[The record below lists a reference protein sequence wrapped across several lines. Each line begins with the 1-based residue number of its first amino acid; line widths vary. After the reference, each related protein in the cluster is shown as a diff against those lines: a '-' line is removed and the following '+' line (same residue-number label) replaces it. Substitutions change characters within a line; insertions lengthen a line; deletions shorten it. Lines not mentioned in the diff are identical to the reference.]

1 MSFGPFVQANVTV
14 DPNQLLDNSIDV
26 INSRLAAVGLPGW
39 SSADADLAVILLG
52 VVAQMAADVAQV
64 AATILPAV
72 FRSFG
77 AILFGIPFNSGAAAT
92 VSSTWNF
99 TSPAPTGGYEVT
111 AGTAVLISG
120 YAFYVQTTVTTNEG
134 DTSATIQLVA
144 SAPGT
149 LYNDLG
155 GISQPATPNE
165 ELNWVAGITLAGT
178 TSGGADQE
186 TDDDYQNRLASVLRL
201 QAPRPITAGDYSAFV
216 QSDVALA
223 QTGIAVGRATSIDGF
238 YPQPRSLSTGGSGST
253 VLSCTIASGSPT
265 VTVVSTTTQVATVG
279 ALVTGASITA
289 GSYVLGSPAPTPGSF
304 TLSSNAGAN
313 TTENLTLSSMDGYG
327 PSSLVGLVTLS
338 SGSPTAVITSG
349 PYLGSIPFPGATVT
363 GLGVPAST
371 TVLASPA
378 PTATGFTMS
387 HNASGNETSTPLT
400 ISEWQSV
407 SACVTT
413 FCTDDSGL
421 ALSAVSMD
429 TLSTWLQGFRELN
442 FLAFVEA
449 PTYSLVYVTA
459 QVAILPGFIA
469 TNVVSDVQSALMAWL
484 NPQTWGQ
491 PSINRGVTGT
501 WLSSSSGYATVRF
514 NSVIGIIEGVPGVQY
529 AINGGVTLGLSP
541 SPAGVSDL
549 ALGGPAPLATSSSA
563 SIVVTSA

>member
-1 MSFGPFVQANVTV
+1 MSFVQADIQS
-14 DPNQLLDNSIDV
+14 DPQQLLDGAVDSLNST
-26 INSRLAAVGLPGW
+26 LAANGLPGW
-39 SSADADLAVILLG
+39 SPSDADLAVVILG
-52 VVAQMAADVAQV
+52 IVAQMAADVAQV
-64 AATILPAV
+64 ASTVLSAV

-77 AILFGIPFNSGAAAT
+77 AILFGINFNSGAAAT
-92 VSSTWNF
+92 VSSTWTF
-99 TSPAPTGGYEVT
+99 TSPAPTGGFEVD

-201 QAPRPITAGDYSAFV
+201 QAPRPITAGDYASFLL
-216 QSDVALA
+216 SDVCLA

-238 YPQPRSLSTGGSGST
+238 YPQSRALSTGGSGST
-253 VLSCTIASGSPT
+253 VLSCTIVSGSPT
-265 VTVVSTTTQVATVG
+265 VAVTGTTQVATVG
-279 ALVTGASITA
+279 TTVTGADIVANSF
-289 GSYVLGSPAPTPGSF
+289 VLGTPAPTPTSF
-304 TLSSNAGAN
+304 TLSTNAGAS
-313 TTENLTLSSMDGYG
+313 TTENLTLGSMSGYG
-327 PSSLVGLVTLS
+327 PPNLVGLVTLS

-371 TVLASPA
+371 TILASPA

-429 TLSTWLQGFRELN
+429 MLSTWLQGFRELN

-459 QVAILPGFIA
+459 QVAILPGYIA
-469 TNVVSDVQSALMAWL
+469 ASVTADVQAALMSWL
-484 NPQTWGQ
+484 NPQVWGQ

-501 WLSSSSGYATVRF
+501 WLNSSSGYATVRF
-514 NSVIGIIEGVPGVQY
+514 NSAIAICEGVPGVAY
-529 AINGGVTLGLSP
+529 VVNGALTLGLSP
-541 SPAGVSDL
+541 SPAGVADVQ
-549 ALGGPAPLATSSSA
+549 LGGPAPLPMSSTA
-563 SIVVTSA
+563 SVVVTSA